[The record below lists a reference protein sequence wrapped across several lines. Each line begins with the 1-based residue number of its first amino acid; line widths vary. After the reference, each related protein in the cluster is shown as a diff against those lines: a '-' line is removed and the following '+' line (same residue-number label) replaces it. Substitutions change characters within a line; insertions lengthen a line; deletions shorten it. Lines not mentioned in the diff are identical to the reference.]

1 MADVWSGLRV
11 RPMTVD
17 EATRVASWRYAGQ
30 WSVYDLTSARPLVDD
45 LASYYAVVAGE
56 TLIGFCCIGA
66 AARVGGMTENPAVV
80 DVGVGMDPALV
91 GQGHGAAFGQTVLD
105 HLAET
110 CPGRPLRAVVQAW
123 NQHSLRTTSRL
134 GFEEV
139 GELTTMQDGRPV
151 AYRIVVK
158 GGTGQV
164 PV

>member
-1 MADVWSGLRV
+1 MKR
-11 RPMTVD
+11 
-17 EATRVASWRYAGQ
+17 EAPHQRRKPPWESSDFQSEEHVKE
-30 WSVYDLTSARPLVDD
+30 D
-45 LASYYAVVAGE
+45 
-56 TLIGFCCIGA
+56 
-66 AARVGGMTENPAVV
+66 PAV
-80 DVGVGMDPALV
+80 DVGMGMDPALV
-91 GQGHGAAFGQTVLD
+91 GHGHGAAFGQTVLD

-158 GGTGQV
+158 RGTGQV

>member
-66 AARVGGMTENPAVV
+66 AALRFNVHDLEI
-80 DVGVGMDPALV
+80 AL
-91 GQGHGAAFGQTVLD
+91 
-105 HLAET
+105 
-110 CPGRPLRAVVQAW
+110 LR
-123 NQHSLRTTSRL
+123 
-134 GFEEV
+134 G
-139 GELTTMQDGRPV
+139 
-151 AYRIVVK
+151 
-158 GGTGQV
+158 GQV
-164 PV
+164 HQVPL

>member
-66 AARVGGMTENPAVV
+66 AARVGGMTEDPAVV
-80 DVGVGMDPALV
+80 DVGMGMDPALV
-91 GQGHGAAFGQTVLD
+91 GHGHGAAFGQTVLD

-110 CPGRPLRAVVQAW
+110 CPGRPAPSSRR
-123 NQHSLRTTSRL
+123 NQHSLRTTSRF

-158 GGTGQV
+158 GTGQV